1 MRPDTVRWGSAGLVG
16 AGVALGVGELAAGLF
31 TAIPSPLAAVGGAVV
46 DGSPPWLKDFA
57 ISTFGT
63 ADKTALAA
71 GTVVLAAMLGWFA
84 GVAGRRRPA
93 VLVAAFAAFGVLGMV
108 AGVGEPDAT
117 APAVIGA
124 TLLAVATGVIVAFG
138 LARIG
143 GDTAPTDGVPV
154 DGSRRRFLGMAGA
167 AGVAALAAGVVGRKL
182 STAPPTVAP
191 RAIGPVAHPAVIP
204 GPEHSFALDGITPIV
219 VSNREFYRID
229 TALVVPRVD
238 LGRWTLRVSG
248 LVAEPL
254 AFTYDDLLGMEL
266 VEDHVTIACVSN
278 EVGAHLVGNARWT
291 GVRLVEVLERAGLQP
306 GATQLVGRSVDGFT
320 VGFPPDLVFDGR
332 EPLIALAMNGDPL
345 PAAHG
350 FPARLIVPGLYGY
363 VSATKWLS
371 EIELTT
377 WDGFDAY
384 WVPRGWSK
392 EAPVKTQSRIDV
404 PRSRVTPGPVALA
417 GVAWAPRHGVAGVE
431 VSVDAGEWVPGEI
444 TEALS
449 SHAWVQWKATVDLE
463 AGEHRVAVRATDG
476 TGYTQT
482 AERVPPRPDGAT
494 GHHTVRIAVG

>member
-1 MRPDTVRWGSAGLVG
+1 MRPDTVRWGTAGLVG
-16 AGVALGVGELAAGLF
+16 AGVALGVGELAGGLF
-31 TAIPSPLAAVGGAVV
+31 SAIPSPLAAVGGAVV

-57 ISTFGT
+57 IATFGT
-63 ADKTALAA
+63 ADKTALAI
-71 GTVVLAAMLGWFA
+71 GTVVVAAMLGWFA
-84 GVAGRRRPA
+84 GVAARTRPA
-93 VLVAAFAAFGVLGMV
+93 VLVTVFAGFGVLGAL
-108 AGVGEPDAT
+108 AGSGEPDAG
-117 APAVIGA
+117 AVAVSWA
-124 TLLAVATGVIVAFG
+124 TLIAVAAGILVAFG
-138 LARIG
+138 LGRIG
-143 GDTAPTDGVPV
+143 GDAAPTDGVPA

-167 AGVAALAAGVVGRKL
+167 AGAAALAAGVVGRSL
-182 STAPPTVAP
+182 STATPAVAP
-191 RAIGPVAHPAVIP
+191 RVIGPVPRPAVTP
-204 GPEHSFALDGITPIV
+204 GAEHSFALDGITPIV
-219 VSNREFYRID
+219 VPNREFYRID

-248 LVAEPL
+248 LVDEPL

-278 EVGAHLVGNARWT
+278 EVGGELVGNARWT
-291 GVRLVEVLERAGLQP
+291 GVRLAEILERAGVQSR
-306 GATQLVGRSVDGFT
+306 ASQLVGRSVDGFT
-320 VGFPPDLVFDGR
+320 VGFPPDAAFDGR
-332 EPLIALAMNGDPL
+332 EPLVALAMNGDPL

-392 EAPVKTQSRIDV
+392 AAPVKTQSRIDL
-404 PRSRVTPGPVALA
+404 PRSRVAPGPVAVA
-417 GVAWAPRHGVAGVE
+417 GVAWAPLHGVSGVE

-444 TEALS
+444 TQALS
-449 SHAWVQWKATVDLE
+449 SHAWVQWQATVDLT
-463 AGEHRVAVRATDG
+463 AGEHRVAVRATDA

-482 AERVPPRPDGAT
+482 AEPLPPRPDGAT